1 MAASARTA
9 TGTAI
14 AAASA
19 PLDIPDF
26 FEGDCVGEFVADDE
40 EEAEDDDPV
49 VVINEADGDPEE
61 LELVARPT

>member
-1 MAASARTA
+1 MATSATTA

-26 FEGDCVGEFVADDE
+26 FEGDCVGEFVAE
-40 EEAEDDDPV
+40 EEEDDDDDPV
-49 VVINEADGDPEE
+49 VVVNEADVDPEE
-61 LELVARPT
+61 LELVATPA